1 MGTKN
6 TIKKMIEEMLEA
18 GIIRNTRS
26 PYASP
31 FVMVKKTDGPWSMC
45 VDYRVLNQKTIKDKY
60 PIQLLMNFWMN
71 CMELSS

>member
-18 GIIRNTRS
+18 WIIRNTRS

-45 VDYRVLNQKTIKDKY
+45 VDYRVLNQKQSRTNIPFNY
-60 PIQLLMNFWMN
+60 
-71 CMELSS
+71 